1 MNSIRIFDIK
11 TNPTLSSCLF
21 ALASVAQADLNVR
34 FIEGAPKDRFEIS
47 SVSDCLNGP
56 LTVSINLDG
65 SAGGLIFD
73 TTSKGAGVEVFQPFE
88 LTTGT
93 VLVDQAPT
101 VMDGDTALSLRLSAL
116 PKGQVAAFKL
126 DVDDTSSA
134 REITVSGA
142 EIAGARVKVDSAEG
156 SRSAVFD
163 ATAQA
168 RVEASSC
175 DV

>member
-1 MNSIRIFDIK
+1 
-11 TNPTLSSCLF
+11 
-21 ALASVAQADLNVR
+21 
-34 FIEGAPKDRFEIS
+34 
-47 SVSDCLNGP
+47 
-56 LTVSINLDG
+56 
-65 SAGGLIFD
+65 
-73 TTSKGAGVEVFQPFE
+73 VFQPFE

-101 VMDGDTALSLRLSAL
+101 VMDGDTALTLRLSAL
-116 PKGQVAAFKL
+116 PKGQVVAFTL
-126 DVDDTSSA
+126 DVDDTGGA

-175 DV
+175 DA